1 MLPKYTEGVNLTWSP
16 GADAREVRVHAVLR
30 IMLRALSCLHGF
42 WRQKT
47 YLTDREV
54 DDYQRNIDLFAKC
67 WHAFQWKPA
76 VWVHWMVAHS
86 GYYIK
91 MYRTLY
97 LFSSIPSEHR
107 HQTFKLDLR
116 HSFQGWKLQN
126 PRCNERGL
134 QHVVELD
141 SLDQGLHLLQLS
153 KDLEASKKRKR
164 L

>member
-1 MLPKYTEGVNLTWSP
+1 MLPNHTAGVNLTWTP
-16 GADAREVRVHAVLR
+16 GAAGREVKVHAALR
-30 IMLRALSCLHGF
+30 ILLRALSCLHSF

-47 YLTDREV
+47 YLTDHEV
-54 DDYQRNIDLFAKC
+54 VEYQRNIDLFANC
-67 WHAFQWKPA
+67 WHAFQWKPT

-86 GYYIK
+86 GFFMK
-91 MYRTLY
+91 TYRTLY

-126 PRCNERGL
+126 PSYNERGL
-134 QHVVELD
+134 RHVVELD
-141 SLDQGLHLLQLS
+141 SLDQGLQLLKLS
-153 KDLEASKKRKR
+153 KTSDASKKRKT